1 MSKSYRLR
9 IATIVIMLLSSYY
22 IIWADSFWI
31 HPTPHEGYEIIK
43 QEEIHFRS
51 GNAGIIMKPVRGD
64 EAAKYFAE
72 RGAAWVGNPFL
83 QEEFANPTI
92 FLVTILNRTNGNATF
107 TPGMVTIRIH
117 TEASF
122 PLEYTTLLSILE
134 VFPANE
140 RKILEKSIFHSPE
153 IIKKGDVMT
162 KFLLFPP
169 LPQKALDFKLDFDFL
184 YFEQKEIKTRF
195 YFRQERIREKI
206 KDQK

>member
-1 MSKSYRLR
+1 MPKSFGLRLLA
-9 IATIVIMLLSSYY
+9 ISIILLLSYY
-22 IIWADSFWI
+22 TVWADSFWI
-31 HPTPHEGYEIIK
+31 HPTEHEGYEIIN

-51 GNAGIIMKPVRGD
+51 GNAGVSMKAVRGD
-64 EAAKYFAE
+64 EAAKYFAD

-83 QEEFANPTI
+83 QEEFEHPTI

-107 TPGMVTIRIH
+107 TPGMVTIRIG

-122 PLEYTTLLSILE
+122 PLEYSTLLSILE

-169 LPQKALDFKLDFDFL
+169 LPPKALDFKLDFDFL

-195 YFRQERIREKI
+195 YFRQERIREK
-206 KDQK
+206 KK